1 MANVRQRGGTHG
13 PSGELNFGA
22 LGTQRNHGDF
32 PGHFRGA
39 SHVLMVYFHGKVVI
53 NNHETWGIQASTMMD
68 EVLQWKVSI
77 ESNVSLCVSLW
88 FTVDISNSLQLGEHH
103 LVELSEEENLGKL
116 SHPPS
121 ALLRLKCP
129 EISVSVLF
137 SRRVACF
144 HHNFP

>member
-88 FTVDISNSLQLGEHH
+88 FTVDISNH
-103 LVELSEEENLGKL
+103 L
-116 SHPPS
+116 
-121 ALLRLKCP
+121 
-129 EISVSVLF
+129 IW
-137 SRRVACF
+137 
-144 HHNFP
+144 